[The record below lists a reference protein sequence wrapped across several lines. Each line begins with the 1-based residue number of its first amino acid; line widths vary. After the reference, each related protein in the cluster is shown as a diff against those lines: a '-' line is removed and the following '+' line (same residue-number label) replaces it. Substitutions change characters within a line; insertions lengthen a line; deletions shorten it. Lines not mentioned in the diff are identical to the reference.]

1 MEQKDISEMVCA
13 CFRLPDKGEAA
24 MSMNG
29 DQLISV
35 ILGEFPTLPNTAGT
49 KVKLGRAMK
58 ALGYESKSHSNIPF
72 YQVVPLKKSA

>member
-1 MEQKDISEMVCA
+1 
-13 CFRLPDKGEAA
+13 
-24 MSMNG
+24 MNS

>member
-1 MEQKDISEMVCA
+1 MVCA

-24 MSMNG
+24 MSMNS

-35 ILGEFPTLPNTAGT
+35 IQGEFPTLPNTAGT

-58 ALGYESKSHSNIPF
+58 ALGYESKSHSNIPY